1 MSVIL
6 LLITQITLYNL
17 HISYQHYQEIQI
29 NIFIKR
35 NEATKMDNHYTIVAV
50 SLFPLTAVL

>member
-1 MSVIL
+1 M
-6 LLITQITLYNL
+6 YNL

-35 NEATKMDNHYTIVAV
+35 NEATKWDNYYAMVAV
-50 SLFPLTAVL
+50 SLLPLIAVL